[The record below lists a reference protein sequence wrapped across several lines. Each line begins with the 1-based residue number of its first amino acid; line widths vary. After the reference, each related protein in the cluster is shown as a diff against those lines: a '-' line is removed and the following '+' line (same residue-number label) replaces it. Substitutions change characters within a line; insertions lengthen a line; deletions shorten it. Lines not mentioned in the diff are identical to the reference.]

1 MKARTAKKRPPKARR
16 ITCTVHNKACT
27 VRLFVPPTGTQG
39 VREIAPPERVHVKCE
54 ICRAEMKPGRHGPR
68 KCFCSTKC
76 RRLACSIRQI
86 EAALEAGEAEGARPL
101 IENLIYKPGPRG
113 SGILNRRLHN
123 AEEKRDV
130 SN

>member
-1 MKARTAKKRPPKARR
+1 MKARTAKKRPRKALKQSVDASRESVDAL
-16 ITCTVHNKACT
+16 CFC
-27 VRLFVPPTGTQG
+27 PPLGETQG
-39 VREIAPPERVHVKCE
+39 VREIAPQISVNACPVCLKRFQPRKAGSPQRFCSPRHKLLYWAIVKAVEELGPERL
-54 ICRAEMKPGRHGPR
+54 RD
-68 KCFCSTKC
+68 
-76 RRLACSIRQI
+76 
-86 EAALEAGEAEGARPL
+86 L